1 VCREQRYEGGGDVV
15 YVGQSDVEIGAWAAI
30 GGDSE
35 IRYVVLRDADT
46 IEFTIGGRHGL
57 DLDMS
62 EAGLRRCTTAFNA
75 ALAELDAAETDNTDD
90 ADENYSS
97 YDVAETSPGEGR

>member
-1 VCREQRYEGGGDVV
+1 VG

-35 IRYVVLRDADT
+35 IRYVVLRNADT
-46 IEFTIGGRHGL
+46 IEFTIGGRNGL

-62 EAGLRRCTTAFNA
+62 EAGLRRCTTAFNE
-75 ALAELDAAETDNTDD
+75 ALAEWDAAQADDTDETFSDH
-90 ADENYSS
+90 
-97 YDVAETSPGEGR
+97 VAESTLSPHEGR